1 MEKMGFIVDSPKV
14 LIKSKKGLVVI
25 DRASSGEC
33 NFSGDS
39 ISISGG
45 WSAYA
50 LAEIPKS
57 TKIEVKITNPVFD
70 MNQMALQ
77 SGGTIKEG
85 AVNYTKF
92 GDIYTV
98 VTGNTIVINE
108 AAIAKS
114 ILIDGMTEVTT
125 EPLATKQFKVV
136 IAANTTTISFFTD
149 VLVGTEISPVY
160 EILTD
165 ATAVNLSAKTTDF
178 PSSGSVVMTFPIFE
192 SETTESAVFAYGQL
206 TIYKAMISQTSK
218 LGASYKTASSFDISL
233 TGLDAR
239 RADSKCWDFTIIPK
253 IETV

>member
-77 SGGTIKEG
+77 SGGTVSEG

-92 GDIYTV
+92 GDIYV
-98 VTGNTIVINE
+98 VDADNTITINE
-108 AAIAKS
+108 AVIAKS
-114 ILIDGMTEVTT
+114 VLISGYTEVTVA
-125 EPLATKQFKVV
+125 PVATKEFLV
-136 IAANTTTISFFTD
+136 TTTGEITTVEFFTD
-149 VLVGTEISPVY
+149 VVADTEISPVY
-160 EILTD
+160 EVLTV

-178 PSSGSVVMTFPIFE
+178 PSSGSVIMTFPIFE
-192 SETTESAVFAYGQL
+192 SETTESAIFAYGQL

-218 LGASYKTASSFDISL
+218 LGSAYKTASTFDISL

-239 RADSKCWDFTIIPK
+239 RADSKCWDFTIIPA
-253 IETV
+253 VVV